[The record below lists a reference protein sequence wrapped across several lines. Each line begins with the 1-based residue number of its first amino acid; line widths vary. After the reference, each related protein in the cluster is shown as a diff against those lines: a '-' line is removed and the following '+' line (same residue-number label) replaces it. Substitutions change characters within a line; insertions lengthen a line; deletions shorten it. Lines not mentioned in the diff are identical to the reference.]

1 MFLWSLSFDF
11 LLLHFSALSSLF
23 IFQRMPAKQQLRAIM
38 LHDIYTW
45 ELRSVI
51 TVASCAAM
59 CSCTEHSVLHLL
71 LLLLNLQTKVLS
83 ALPHLKKKGTGIQT
97 HNLLTANLFLPTTWL
112 VFIAKLWLPLNVVEL
127 YSSRC
132 LFSALCRH
140 LSYTQGQV
148 Q

>member
-1 MFLWSLSFDF
+1 
-11 LLLHFSALSSLF
+11 
-23 IFQRMPAKQQLRAIM
+23 MPAKQQLRAIM

-83 ALPHLKKKGTGIQT
+83 ALPHLKKKVQVFKLTT
-97 HNLLTANLFLPTTWL
+97 FLLKTCFYQLLDLFLL
-112 VFIAKLWLPLNVVEL
+112 QSFGYPLM
-127 YSSRC
+127 
-132 LFSALCRH
+132 
-140 LSYTQGQV
+140 
-148 Q
+148 